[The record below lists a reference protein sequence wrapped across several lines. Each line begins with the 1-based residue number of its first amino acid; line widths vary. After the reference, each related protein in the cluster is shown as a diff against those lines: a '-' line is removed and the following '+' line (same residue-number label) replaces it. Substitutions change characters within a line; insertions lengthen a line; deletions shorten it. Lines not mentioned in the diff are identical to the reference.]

1 MLRRAASD
9 DQGPFFGMEFIQLTP
24 PQYKLIANLLYRD
37 ASVFEEFRQR
47 RRNAKNVL
55 ARHAALRHVEPALL
69 AARRPARHAQEA
81 AGCRQGPR
89 AGAGAAGGA
98 AAAAAGGAAYPPAG
112 QGVGGMSASVPH
124 SMGQAGIGAR
134 LSLAPAGGVRPA
146 DLAQR
151 IHGRTEAGEASGGA
165 VVATLANFW

>member
-37 ASVFEEFRQR
+37 ASVFEDFRQR

-55 ARHAALRHVEPALL
+55 LGTLRFATWSLRYTMRAVLLAMRKKQPDAVKAPEPEPALPEV
-69 AARRPARHAQEA
+69 RPQPQPA
-81 AGCRQGPR
+81 
-89 AGAGAAGGA
+89 
-98 AAAAAGGAAYPPAG
+98 AAYPPAS

-124 SMGQAGIGAR
+124 SMGQPGMGAK
-134 LSLAPAGGVRPA
+134 LSLAPAGGVRQPTSLSA
-146 DLAQR
+146 ST
-151 IHGRTEAGEASGGA
+151 GGEGAGEASGGA